1 VPLGGAYAQR
11 IGSLLELIDILDRHE
26 ARFTAMIA
34 ERLAAHRGYHAIQQL
49 PGVGPGA
56 GAVLVAEI
64 GGVARFADP
73 PHLGSWTGLTP
84 THRESDTVVRRGH
97 ITKRGSK
104 LLRWAAVEAIPRRPG
119 RVVEVVCGGAQRAHR
134 GGLARAGWCRQRLRQ
149 PRRLGD
155 KADAP

>member
-1 VPLGGAYAQR
+1 MPLGGAYAQR

-64 GGVARFADP
+64 SGVAR
-73 PHLGSWTGLTP
+73 
-84 THRESDTVVRRGH
+84 
-97 ITKRGSK
+97 
-104 LLRWAAVEAIPRRPG
+104 LLIPRTCVRGPG
-119 RVVEVVCGGAQRAHR
+119 
-134 GGLARAGWCRQRLRQ
+134 
-149 PRRLGD
+149 
-155 KADAP
+155 